1 MPSRPLTVLQV
12 LPDLDAGGVE
22 RGTLEVGAEL
32 VRQGHRSLVV
42 SEGGRLVEQLE
53 RDGSEH
59 FTASIGRKSPFTV
72 KWVRWLRRLLIEQ
85 NVDVVHARSRV
96 PAWVTWLAWKKL
108 PAATRPR
115 FVTTVHGMYSVSRY
129 SEIMTRGE
137 VVVAVSEM
145 IRNYIRTNYPSTPD
159 DRIRLIYRGV
169 DPQDFP
175 HGYEPT
181 AQWRREFFEQFPECV
196 DRTLLTL
203 PGRITRLKGHRS
215 FLQTVAQLIE
225 KGHPVHGLIVGAE
238 DPRRQQYAAE
248 VRQAIRDLGLSD
260 RVTLTGHR
268 SDIRDIYA
276 VSDLIFSLS
285 SKPESFGRTVL
296 EPLSLGTPVV
306 GFAHGGVGEI
316 LDAIFPQ
323 GAVPVGATDE
333 LVAVTERLLTERP
346 TVAPVTQFRLSD
358 MLDATLNL
366 YQELCADDGS
376 VRVAA

>member
-12 LPDLDAGGVE
+12 LPGLDAGGVE

-32 VRQGHRSLVV
+32 VRRGHRSLVV
-42 SEGGRLVEQLE
+42 SEGGRLVESLE

-59 FTASIGRKSPFTV
+59 FTATIGRKSPLTL
-72 KWVRWLRRLLIEQ
+72 KWVRWLRRLLVEQ

-96 PAWVTWLAWKKL
+96 PAWVTWFAWKKL
-108 PAATRPR
+108 PVETRPH

-137 VVVAVSEM
+137 AVIAVSET
-145 IRNYIRTNYPSTPD
+145 IRDYICRNYPSTPE
-159 DRIRLIYRGV
+159 DRIRLIFRGV
-169 DPQDFP
+169 DPQEFP
-175 HGYEPT
+175 HGYTPT
-181 AQWRREFFEQFPECV
+181 AQWRREFFEQFPECI

-203 PGRITRLKGHRS
+203 PGRITRLKGHHA
-215 FLQTVAQLIE
+215 FLDTIAQLVA
-225 KGHPVHGLIVGAE
+225 KGYPVHGLIVGAE

-248 VRQAIRDLGLSD
+248 VKQTVCDLGLSD

-268 SDIRDIYA
+268 SDIRDIYT

-323 GAVPVGATDE
+323 GGVPVGATDE
-333 LVAVTERLLTERP
+333 LVAATERLLTERP
-346 TVAPVTQFRLSD
+346 KVAPVMQFRLSD

-366 YQELCADDGS
+366 YQELCADEDS
-376 VRVAA
+376 IRAAA